1 MTGRKLKFIILFFS
15 ILVFLLVTAICVQ
28 GILHTEDFDNRL
40 AFGAAI
46 LRVLILLVFQ
56 FFYYSSM
63 FSGLGV
69 DSAFMPLFIL
79 STQITELKILG
90 LFMKLTA
97 FCPVSPVIVVTVI
110 EYCYIFSGLSLFC
123 FSYFYQEREQSAANT
138 FLIFSLIFSALVVYF
153 LPRFQ
158 SFEAVASALPFS
170 ILLACVY
177 TVAGILALHHIV
189 TDPPGTYLIR
199 HFSALLFLAGNI
211 VNLYFNTRVSIL
223 VGTAYMLISYVSVIV
238 ISKVSDIKY

>member
-15 ILVFLLVTAICVQ
+15 ILVFLLVSAICVQ

-40 AFGAAI
+40 TFGGTI

-69 DSAFMPLFIL
+69 DSAFLPLFIL
-79 STQITELKILG
+79 STQVTELKILG
-90 LFMKLTA
+90 LFTEVSA
-97 FCPVSPVIVVTVI
+97 ICPVSPVIAVSVI
-110 EYCYIFSGLSLFC
+110 EYNYIFSGLCLFN
-123 FSYFYQEREQSAANT
+123 FSYFYQEREQSVANT
-138 FLIFSLIFSALVVYF
+138 FLIFSLVFAALVVYF

-158 SFEAVASALPFS
+158 SFDGLDSALPFS
-170 ILLACVY
+170 VLLACVY

-189 TDPPGTYLIR
+189 TDPPGTYLVR

-211 VNLYFNTRVSIL
+211 VNLYFNTRISIL
-223 VGTAYMLISYVSVIV
+223 VGTAYMLVSYVSVIV

>member
-15 ILVFLLVTAICVQ
+15 ILVFLLVSAICVQ

-40 AFGAAI
+40 TFGATI

-56 FFYYSSM
+56 FFYYSFM

-69 DSAFMPLFIL
+69 DSAFMPLFVL
-79 STQITELKILG
+79 STQISELKIMG
-90 LFMKLTA
+90 LFTKVSA
-97 FCPVSPVIVVTVI
+97 ICPVSPVIVISVI
-110 EYCYIFSGLSLFC
+110 EYSYIFSGLSLFC

-138 FLIFSLIFSALVVYF
+138 FLLFSVAFSALVVYF

-158 SFEAVASALPFS
+158 DFEALDSALPFS

-211 VNLYFNTRVSIL
+211 VNLYFNSRIAIL
-223 VGTAYMLISYVSVIV
+223 VGTAYLLVSYVSVIL